1 MIEIKDLSVVLG
13 ERFILQDINMI
24 IPEGKSTV
32 IIGRS
37 GSGKSVL
44 IKTVEGLLL
53 PEKGKILIDG
63 INIHEVRG
71 HELQKVRK
79 LLAML
84 FQGAAL
90 FDSLNVFQNVAL
102 PLVEHT
108 GKSLTEINDLVAEKL
123 EMVGLK
129 DVMQK
134 MPSELSGGMRKRIA
148 LARAIILEPKYVIYD
163 EPTTGLDPVSAAEI
177 VDLILYLQRVCKISS
192 IVITHDLDCI
202 KRTGE
207 NIAMLHDTRLTFQGT
222 YHEIMKAEKPEIIS
236 FFNTGNQS

>member
-1 MIEIKDLSVVLG
+1 MISIKNVTVGFG
-13 ERFILQDINMI
+13 ERTILEDITME
-24 IPEGKSTV
+24 IPEKKTTV

-44 IKTVEGLLL
+44 IKTVEGLLV
-53 PEKGKILIDG
+53 PSKGEILVDG
-63 INIHEVRG
+63 VNIHKVHGDELRNVR
-71 HELQKVRK
+71 R

-108 GKSLTEINDLVAEKL
+108 GKDLNEINDLVEEKL

-163 EPTTGLDPVSAAEI
+163 EPTTGLDPVSSAEI
-177 VDLILYLQRVCKISS
+177 VDLILHLQEKCNITS

-202 KRTGE
+202 RRTGE
-207 NIAMLHDTRLTFQGT
+207 NIAMLHLSKLIFRGS
-222 YHEIMKAEKPEIIS
+222 YEEIIRSEIPAVQS
-236 FFNTGNQS
+236 FFQPGR

>member
-1 MIEIKDLSVVLG
+1 MIEIKNLTVGFGNVIVL
-13 ERFILQDINMI
+13 DNINLI
-24 IPEGKSTV
+24 IPNDKITV

-44 IKTVEGLLL
+44 MKTVEGLFPPLV
-53 PEKGKILIDG
+53 GQVLING
-63 INIHEVRG
+63 VNIHSIKG
-71 HELQKVRK
+71 DELLNTRR

-108 GKSLTEINDLVAEKL
+108 GKSLDEINILVEEKL
-123 EMVGLK
+123 KMVGLT

-148 LARAIILEPKYVIYD
+148 LARAIILEPEYVIYD
-163 EPTTGLDPVSAAEI
+163 EPTTGLDPVSSKEI
-177 VDLILYLQRVCKISS
+177 IDLILYLQKACNISS
-192 IVITHDLDCI
+192 IIITHDLDCI

-207 NIAMLHDTRLTFQGT
+207 NIAMLHGT
-222 YHEIMKAEKPEIIS
+222 KLIFNGSYDEIIQS
-236 FFNTGNQS
+236 TKSEIRAFFHSGQ